1 MWYGVAYYGSAP
13 VWYSYGMTRYGMVSN
28 GQLVS
33 WYGIVWQGMVW
44 QGIEWSVGG
53 GGRVIR
59 GNHWPLATHLYWS
72 LFTITPPISV
82 ALSTWS
88 LFTSTTYIGHSLL
101 LAPISATHSNHL
113 VTLYC
118 ISAVKLHS
126 HPPTKPI
133 RFTGEDIKHVG

>member
-1 MWYGVAYYGSAP
+1 MIWYGTLHWYSI
-13 VWYSYGMTRYGMVSN
+13 VWYNIVEYVIVLCGI
-28 GQLVS
+28 
-33 WYGIVWQGMVW
+33 WYLEAYCKVWS
-44 QGIEWSVGG
+44 WSVGG